1 MKQCLLMSCGRI
13 LKMTDEITLPDVEF
27 TPEFKRNLRSLAK
40 KYRRIRSD
48 IQPVI
53 EQIQHGDFLGDQ
65 IPKTGEYTLFKIRV
79 KNSDI
84 RKGKS
89 AGYCVIYYV
98 KSETKIT
105 FITIYSKTEQANI
118 SPAQIRSIVR
128 NCSN

>member
-1 MKQCLLMSCGRI
+1 
-13 LKMTDEITLPDVEF
+13 MTAEDTLPEVEF

-53 EQIQHGDFLGDQ
+53 EQIKHGDFLGDQ
-65 IPKTGEYTLFKIRV
+65 IPKTDGYTLFKVRV

-89 AGYCVIYYV
+89 AGYRLIYYV
-98 KSETKIT
+98 QSETKIIL
-105 FITIYSKTEQANI
+105 ITIYPKRSSRI
-118 SPAQIRSIVR
+118 SVLHRYGA
-128 NCSN
+128 

>member
-1 MKQCLLMSCGRI
+1 
-13 LKMTDEITLPDVEF
+13 MTAENTFPKVEF

-65 IPKTGEYTLFKIRV
+65 IPKTGEHTLFKIRV

-89 AGYCVIYYV
+89 AGYRIVYYV
-98 KSETKIT
+98 KSETKIIL
-105 FITIYSKTEQANI
+105 ITIYSKTEQADI
-118 SPAQIRSIVR
+118 SPAQIRRIVE
-128 NCSN
+128 NYSD